1 MKVSPGFDF
10 FVKCHLGRWQ
20 IYPIAKTALRR
31 SFYQLVYGIL
41 TLMAVS
47 LSNSV
52 MAGRNMSLVMQRE
65 GIRCEVTRPED
76 LVVFVDGI
84 PFLSAPEL
92 YIVSK
97 NWTRKFY
104 AFADD
109 GACLGARRF
118 EETSSTSRVIFPL
131 KSPGGEFAGE
141 LTYELSDEKTLRIA
155 LRGEITTPT
164 EARVEHRFGRCAAG
178 WFMGRRWK
186 ATLADGTT
194 TQGVA
199 PIAPKSS
206 VLSEATI
213 VERLRNIEV
222 TSPVYMLQIR
232 TSGDYRFALV
242 DYRLSPYNA
251 GELCYWLG
259 ILESPI
265 VANKSFEY
273 SAEIS
278 FLAREYK
285 PASTIFHTTQPAVT
299 QKTVLLPQELPKRIL
314 PTPKSVRWAK
324 GHFEI
329 PDPLSLVIKGTNDK
343 ERINASRQ
351 FFDAIVGREISRY
364 GVATEWKCSSE
375 QSSALFTIEFSEAA
389 VRQEQERRYDYYR
402 LKVSS
407 KGVHLEVATTG
418 GLRAGLASLI
428 QLLRYTTGKPSLV
441 CCAIED
447 YSVFPVRAVH
457 FFSGKDGGK
466 LQLAM
471 LRDILLPLK
480 FNMLIYQCE
489 YVKWDCF
496 PQIHHSRYG
505 MEKAEAQAVI
515 DEAKRLGF
523 EVVPLINTF
532 GHCEWLL
539 DNDAFRE
546 LSDNPEKPY
555 AYDPSNPRVYEVC
568 TKVYE
573 EALAFFQPRYFHIGH
588 DEVTLHGFPEKEEN
602 KKRGAETLFYEDT
615 LFYYRWLK
623 ERGLRMMMWGDQLL
637 APGEGAGATM
647 ASSKERSQWL
657 RTKLPKD
664 IIIADWHYDPDPPEH
679 FINLRILAESGFDVL
694 ACTWYTPLNILR
706 FAKAA
711 AEEHRSGQAN
721 LRDKQKGQVLGLMQT
736 TWAGYSFDQNSF
748 DNSFDQY
755 AAYVL
760 AGEAAWTGGARELA
774 EVPYDY
780 RKEFAR
786 LWTKDLL
793 PPEGGHGWVVA
804 LDGATNLKFDGSQQ
818 CALIVGEGDVSEFG
832 ALGTGLQRFERW
844 LVQIPQLEKKA
855 AACLFDGQFNPP
867 GAWLKEL
874 RVPVGRGARSMFFIV
889 ASTVPGPG
897 GAAVALTTIEFED
910 GTTDTIEWRPGVNV
924 FGLED
929 DRSVPRAPLVW
940 ASVEKGKAP
949 RYLHGYLWVNP
960 MPSKKIKEVRFETT
974 NRGGALLLLGMSG
987 LE

>member
-1 MKVSPGFDF
+1 MRILADF
-10 FVKCHLGRWQ
+10 NFLVMFLLCQRREYLG
-20 IYPIAKTALRR
+20 AKRALVPT
-31 SFYQLVYGIL
+31 FFQLVYGIL
-41 TLMAVS
+41 ILTVVVLD
-47 LSNSV
+47 NTV
-52 MAGRNMSLVMQRE
+52 MAERNMSLVMQRE

-76 LVVFVDGI
+76 LAVFVDGI

-92 YIVSK
+92 YIVNK

-109 GACLGARRF
+109 SVCLKERRF
-118 EETSSTSRVIFPL
+118 EETSSTSRIIFPL

-141 LTYELSDEKTLRIA
+141 LTYELSDERTLRIA

-186 ATLADGTT
+186 ATLVDGST

-199 PIAPKSS
+199 PVAPQSS

-213 VERLRNIEV
+213 VERLRNIQV
-222 TSPVYMLQIR
+222 ISPVYTVHMG

-242 DYRLSPYNA
+242 DYRLSPHNA

-265 VANKSFEY
+265 VARKPFEY

-278 FLAREYK
+278 FLTREYK
-285 PASTIFHTTQPAVT
+285 PASTVIHTTQPAVT
-299 QKTVLLPQELPKRIL
+299 HKNVLLPQELPKRIL
-314 PTPKSVRWAK
+314 PTPKSVHWAK

-329 PDPLSLVIKGTNDK
+329 PENLRLVIKGTNDK
-343 ERINASRQ
+343 GRIKATRQ
-351 FFDAIVGREISRY
+351 LFEAIVGREISRY
-364 GVATEWKCSSE
+364 GVVTDWKGSSE
-375 QSSALFTIEFSEAA
+375 QSPALFTIEFSEAA
-389 VRQEQERRYDYYR
+389 MRQEQERRYDYYR
-402 LKVSS
+402 LKVSPR
-407 KGVHLEVATTG
+407 GVHLEVATTG
-418 GLRAGLASLI
+418 GLRAGLASLV
-428 QLLRYTTGKPSLV
+428 QLLRYTKGKLSAV

-447 YSVFPVRAVH
+447 YSVLPVRALH
-457 FFSGKDGGK
+457 FFSGKNGGSV
-466 LQLAM
+466 QLAM

-489 YVKWDCF
+489 YIKWDGF
-496 PQIHHSRYG
+496 PEIHHSQYG
-505 MEKAEAQAVI
+505 MEKAEAQTVI
-515 DEAKRLGF
+515 NEAKRLGF

-568 TKVYE
+568 TKVFE
-573 EALAFFQPRYFHIGH
+573 EALAMFQPRYFHIGH

-602 KKRGAETLFYEDT
+602 KKRGAETLFFEDT

-647 ASSKERSQWL
+647 ASSKERAQWL

-664 IIIADWHYDPDPPEH
+664 IIIADWHYDPAPPEH
-679 FINLRILAESGFDVL
+679 FINLRILTESGFDVL

-711 AEEHRSGQAN
+711 ADEQRSWQAN
-721 LRDKQKGQVLGLMQT
+721 LSEKQKGQVLGLMQT

-760 AGEAAWTGGARELA
+760 AGEAAWTGGARELG
-774 EVPYDY
+774 EVPFDY

-786 LWTKDLL
+786 LWTKDSL
-793 PPEGGHGWVVA
+793 PPEGGHGWAVI
-804 LDGATNLKFDGSQQ
+804 LDGAANLKLDGSQR
-818 CALIVGEGDVSEFG
+818 CALVVGDRGISDFRG
-832 ALGTGLQRFERW
+832 LGTGTQRLERW
-844 LVQIPQLEKKA
+844 LVRIPQIEGTA
-855 AACLFDGQFNPP
+855 GACLFDGQFNPP

-874 RVPVGRGARSMFFIV
+874 RVPVGQGARALFFVV
-889 ASTVPGPG
+889 ASTVPGP
-897 GAAVALTTIEFED
+897 AVAPIALTTIEFED
-910 GTTDTIEWRPGVNV
+910 KTTETIEWRPGVNV

-929 DRSVPRAPLVW
+929 NRSVPSAPLVW
-940 ASVEKGKAP
+940 ANMEKGKAP
-949 RYLHGYLWVNP
+949 PYLHGYIWINP
-960 MPSKKIKEVRFETT
+960 MPEKKIKEVRFETT
-974 NRGGALLLLGMSG
+974 NRGGALLLVGMSG
-987 LE
+987 LD